1 MIEWLAFFK
10 ALVVQ
15 FSGNGDF
22 TNSPRL
28 SNQARETNA
37 GVPHLPSNQYTAIKT
52 LDMTFFLR
60 NDHRIQTF
68 GKSLA
73 FILPILS
80 FQFLFRFKDNPSF
93 FR

>member
-10 ALVVQ
+10 ALVAQ

-37 GVPHLPSNQYTAIKT
+37 GVSHLSSNQYTAIKT

-73 FILPILS
+73 FILPHFEFSVS
-80 FQFLFRFKDNPSF
+80 FQI
-93 FR
+93 

>member
-10 ALVVQ
+10 ALVAQ

-28 SNQARETNA
+28 SNRVRETNA
-37 GVPHLPSNQYTAIKT
+37 GFPHLSSNQYIAIKT

-60 NDHRIQTF
+60 NGHRIKRF
-68 GKSLA
+68 GFHSPP
-73 FILPILS
+73 F
-80 FQFLFRFKDNPSF
+80 
-93 FR
+93 